1 MSTKLTRTMWS
12 RSTVVVL
19 SKVFLN
25 RGRVIYTATMTS
37 PRIDIYDHT
46 GKDNLE
52 GVSVT
57 KMI

>member
-1 MSTKLTRTMWS
+1 MWS